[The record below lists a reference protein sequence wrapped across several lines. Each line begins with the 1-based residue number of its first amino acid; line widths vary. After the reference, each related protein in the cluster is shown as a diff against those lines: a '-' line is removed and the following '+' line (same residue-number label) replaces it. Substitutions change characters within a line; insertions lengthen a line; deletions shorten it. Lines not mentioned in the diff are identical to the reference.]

1 MLNEDD
7 FRRLV
12 SGRIA
17 RPEAFADGKS
27 VRVEIGLKD
36 IGFHRMDLAIR
47 DAACEVADHGVNP
60 EDRVFTDEEEGITTP
75 AEPAEGEAT

>member
-1 MLNEDD
+1 MLNEED

-17 RPEAFADGKS
+17 RPEAFSEGQP
-27 VRVEIGLKD
+27 VRVEIALKD

-47 DAACEVADHGVNP
+47 DAVGESGGRDGDPADW
-60 EDRVFTDEEEGITTP
+60 VFTNDEEGITTP